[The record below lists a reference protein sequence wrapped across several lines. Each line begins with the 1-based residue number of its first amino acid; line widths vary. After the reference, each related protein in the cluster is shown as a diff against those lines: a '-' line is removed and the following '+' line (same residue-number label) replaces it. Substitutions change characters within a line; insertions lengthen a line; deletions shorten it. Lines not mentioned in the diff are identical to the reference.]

1 MREKR
6 KFLVIDTETANGLD
20 FPLVYDFGMAVTDKT
35 GHIYERFSYLIKDVF
50 VLEKE
55 LMQSAYYAE
64 KIPMYLEKIQAH
76 EIGMIDFMRLKGLVY
91 EVMKKHNISIVCAY
105 NASFDRRALDNT
117 LRYLTKS
124 AKRFFMPYGTEW
136 NCIQHMA
143 CQVIFTQKIYQKVAI
158 RENWI
163 TPKGFL
169 STTAEVAFKYITGNY
184 QFVEAHTAL
193 SDVEIETQI
202 MAKCYRQ
209 HKKMLKN
216 PYRAAWRIPQ
226 IKKGKEVA

>member
-20 FPLVYDFGMAVTDKT
+20 YPLVYDFGMAVTDKT
-35 GHIYERFSYLIKDVF
+35 GHIYEKHSFLINDVF
-50 VLEKE
+50 VLEQE

-64 KIPMYLEKIQAH
+64 KIPMYMEKIHNQ
-76 EIGMIDFMRLKGLVY
+76 EIQMIDFMRLKGLVY

-105 NASFDRRALDNT
+105 NASFDRRALNNT

-169 STTAEVAFKYITGNY
+169 STNAENAFKYITGNY

-193 SDVEIETQI
+193 ADVEIEIQI
-202 MAKCYRQ
+202 MERCYRQ

-226 IKKGKEVA
+226 IKKRKEVA